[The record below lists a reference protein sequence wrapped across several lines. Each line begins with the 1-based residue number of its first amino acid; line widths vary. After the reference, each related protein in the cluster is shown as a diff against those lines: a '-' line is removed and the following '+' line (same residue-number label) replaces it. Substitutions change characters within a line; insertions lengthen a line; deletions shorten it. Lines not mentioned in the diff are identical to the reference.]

1 MNDTIQK
8 TQNEKGKSFSN
19 LNMIKILKLK
29 SYDISIKYAN
39 KLLELKDFEMNL
51 LEYEEALKI
60 DKRNYFQYYLSL
72 LKYNYPI
79 IIKNLNK

>member
-72 LKYNYPI
+72 LKYNHPI